1 MLCPKCSSSHVARTF
16 DDDTTIDIAFRCHDC
31 GFEYSIPAI
40 PDLKMESRY
49 DRERNDEPAPDCITS
64 HT

>member
-1 MLCPKCSSSHVARTF
+1 MLCPKCSSNHVARTF

-31 GFEYSIPAI
+31 GFEYSIPVI
-40 PDLKMESRY
+40 SDLKMESRY
-49 DRERNDEPAPDCITS
+49 DRERNDESAPDCITS

>member
-1 MLCPKCSSSHVARTF
+1 MLCPKCSSNHVARTF

-31 GFEYSIPAI
+31 GFEYSILAI